1 MARNSEFQQG
11 TLPGV
16 SAAGQPLNIVPGSL
30 IKKVQAKAASTP
42 EQLAMWKTAGD
53 ITTEYEPLEGD
64 VHPGE
69 SAEDVW
75 ARKAMEANF
84 GSPGNSRSA
93 TSGETLAQS
102 IKREGIKHPVTLQF
116 KDAAGEDMPT
126 IFGGHHRIAASL
138 YDNPDN
144 LVPVTYS
151 DDMRMSTT
159 RGRRNNSFR
168 EGSGP
173 DLSAEHQEAAYRAA
187 GILG

>member
-11 TLPGV
+11 ILPGV
-16 SAAGQPLNIVPGSL
+16 SAVGQPLNIVPGSL

-53 ITTEYEPLEGD
+53 ITTEYEPLSGD

-69 SAEDVW
+69 LAEDVW
-75 ARKAMEANF
+75 ARKAMEASL
-84 GSPGNSRSA
+84 GSAGNARNA

-102 IKREGIKHPVTLQF
+102 IKREGIKHPVTLEF
-116 KDAAGEDMPT
+116 KKGNEKPEVL
-126 IFGGHHRIAASL
+126 GGHHRIAASL

-151 DDMRMSTT
+151 ENLYNAST
-159 RGRRNNSFR
+159 RGRRNHSFH